1 MPSQSNE
8 TSAEDLVG
16 YLDEILRLMT
26 STGKAWAVGD
36 TATTEKP
43 MGPGETVSDF
53 RNLMDFLAQANLVLM
68 TSSFR
73 YWRRLTEIYG
83 SYYPAI
89 SRSLLETIADR
100 SGSGEERG
108 LLLDNLRACFRE
120 MANLPCQESRLLQA
134 ELEQIARA
142 IWAATEDEKA
152 APYWRRWRVKV

>member
-1 MPSQSNE
+1 MPRQPNG
-8 TSAEDLVG
+8 TSPADLVG

-26 STGKAWAVGD
+26 STGKAWVSGD
-36 TATTEKP
+36 TAATRKS
-43 MGPGETVSDF
+43 MDPGQTISDF
-53 RNLMDFLAQANLVLM
+53 RNLMDFLAQANLVFM

-108 LLLDNLRACFRE
+108 LLIDNLRACFRE

-134 ELEQIARA
+134 ELEQIERA
-142 IWAATEDEKA
+142 IWSATEDEKA
-152 APYWRRWRVKV
+152 APYWRRWRVKL